1 MTLSSSKL
9 MARSETWS
17 RLKTTLILTLNQP
30 FYTHSRI
37 SQFTL
42 DLLIVN
48 PLKMCFPCST
58 YEDVYFEPRP
68 KPHKVNKHPHA
79 GTIYAGYH
87 ALRPMAPV
95 PLPAVVLPSPVVP
108 VTCSI
113 VPALLPMAP
122 TGSLAATP
130 VSDRPIS
137 SRSVFPPIH
146 NLSLLSSPHAEN
158 SLGNADP
165 SDSLPPGSRPTT

>member
-1 MTLSSSKL
+1 MT
-9 MARSETWS
+9 RSEAWS
-17 RLKTTLILTLNQP
+17 RLKTTLILALNQP
-30 FYTHSRI
+30 SCIHSRT
-37 SQFTL
+37 SPLTL

-87 ALRPMAPV
+87 APRPMVPV
-95 PLPAVVLPSPVVP
+95 PFPAVVLPSPVVP
-108 VTCSI
+108 VTRSI
-113 VPALLPMAP
+113 VPALLPVAP
-122 TGSLAATP
+122 TSRPAAAP

-137 SRSVFPPIH
+137 SRSAYPPIH
-146 NLSLLSSPHAEN
+146 NSSFLSSPHAEN
-158 SLGNADP
+158 SLGHAD
-165 SDSLPPGSRPTT
+165 SSNSLPPVSRPTA